1 MLNVMNINPRHI
13 NEVESDRRGVKD
25 GWYSV
30 DATGKLGRGPFS
42 NREDCAT
49 HIKRQQAA
57 IDVYRDWM
65 AH

>member
-1 MLNVMNINPRHI
+1 MMNVMNIKPRHI

-30 DATGKLGRGPFS
+30 DAAGKLVRGPFS
-42 NREDCAT
+42 NREDCAF

-57 IDVYRDWM
+57 VDP
-65 AH
+65 HH

>member
-1 MLNVMNINPRHI
+1 MNVMKNYPHHI
-13 NEVESDRRGVKD
+13 NEAESDRRGVKD
-25 GWYSV
+25 GWYAV
-30 DATGKLGRGPFS
+30 DVAGELGRGPFS

-57 IDVYRDWM
+57 IDVYRDWT